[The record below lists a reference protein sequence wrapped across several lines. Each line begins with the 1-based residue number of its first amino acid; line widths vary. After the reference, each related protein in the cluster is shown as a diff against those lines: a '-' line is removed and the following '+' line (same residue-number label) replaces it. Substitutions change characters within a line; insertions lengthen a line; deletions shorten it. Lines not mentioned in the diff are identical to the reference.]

1 MESWSFAGDGGALL
15 HDDKLLLAL
24 LMPIEGEGAGELFN
38 QRIHQLLLIVA
49 QMATGGQGGQQ
60 NTVLIM
66 GVRQPPF

>member
-1 MESWSFAGDGGALL
+1 
-15 HDDKLLLAL
+15 
-24 LMPIEGEGAGELFN
+24 MPIEGEGAGELFN